1 MVEEL
6 KVPTSNFRLSDE
18 EDEDGDGA
26 KPERLSEEELDDTPA
41 KEGGDEM

>member
-6 KVPTSNFRLSDE
+6 KVPTSAFRLSDE
-18 EDEDGDGA
+18 EDEDGEGTST
-26 KPERLSEEELDDTPA
+26 ERLKEEELDDETN

>member
-6 KVPTSNFRLSDE
+6 KTPMSAFRLSDE
-18 EDEDGDGA
+18 EDEDGEGTST
-26 KPERLSEEELDDTPA
+26 ERLAEEELDDET